1 MDWRT
6 AKDNYLNRVN
16 DLVSTLW
23 TNLPVNTI
31 IGGRYSP
38 AAEQAAMVVVFS
50 LSAPGV
56 SCWKK
61 GLLKKK
67 ILRRWKQN
75 KSIIKK
81 KIFKEMKT
89 KQTSKKICFSYLP
102 RITEIV
108 NLQKICRYLIGG
120 KIRLEIYSSAGENF
134 HCGKVA
140 KLLEIFSQ
148 TKFFILLYCR
158 QFIKIT
164 CIT

>member
-6 AKDNYLNRVN
+6 IKNNYLTRVN

-38 AAEQAAMVVVFS
+38 AAEQAAMAVVFS

-56 SCWKK
+56 TCWKK
-61 GLLKKK
+61 GLLK
-67 ILRRWKQN
+67 
-75 KSIIKK
+75 KK

-108 NLQKICRYLIGG
+108 NLQKICRHLTGG
-120 KIRLEIYSSAGENF
+120 KICLEIYSSAGENF
-134 HCGKVA
+134 HGGKVA

-148 TKFFILLYCR
+148 LKFFILLYCR

-164 CIT
+164 CVT